1 MRFVDGPKRSSLDC
15 AGWDRLDAIGD
26 IASDVSASSF
36 FTSVSSASTTDSSA
50 SAAFCGT
57 ERTEASW
64 IVEVR
69 RGR

>member
-15 AGWDRLDAIGD
+15 AGWDRLDVIGD

-50 SAAFCGT
+50 SAAFGT

>member
-1 MRFVDGPKRSSLDC
+1 MRFVDGPKGSSLDC

-50 SAAFCGT
+50 SAAFGT

>member
-1 MRFVDGPKRSSLDC
+1 MRASLDC

-50 SAAFCGT
+50 SAAFGT